1 MTEHPKRNKTRVA
14 DLASGFPHV
23 PPFDGEESLDKSQ
36 IASAFI
42 DEFSSAVTSADW
54 DKFADLFVEDAW
66 WRDALT
72 LTFDKRTI
80 HGRSAI
86 QSAWKTLSEN
96 HNRKPSEFSDNP
108 TGIWGMAPQYMRF
121 SPALACL
128 DVPFGFCTE
137 EPRSKCVGQAK
148 LVRVDGK
155 WLIWILSTAVQELI
169 DHPFEQLPR
178 LSESSIDSSQRGK
191 PSAQGLPNVSGVLDA
206 VVIGGSSS
214 GLANTIMLDAAG
226 ADVAVFDVELEAG
239 GNWSTS
245 RYSSVV
251 LHHNR
256 SMVQLPMFPIPPD
269 SYPEYM
275 GGKDLTRYM
284 SSAVEQLNL
293 PFFGGIQVVGS
304 AWHEDA
310 QYWTINLKDIQS
322 SNTSTIKAK
331 NLILS
336 NGFLISKANTYI
348 PPLQGREKFQ
358 GPAQHTSE
366 YRDATLYK
374 DLDVI
379 VVGSGN
385 SAHDV
390 AKDLALNGVKSVTI
404 LQRSPTTLLD
414 FDIFISI
421 VSMRYQGQMPV
432 EAADFQENSLPLGI
446 MRDMASGLMSSL
458 SQTMEPRH
466 KLLQEK
472 GYQIEKQVC
481 LPCRAFEERGRSIYI
496 DQEKVFDLVLSDRI
510 RIAKGEAKGLTEQ
523 GLVVYDEAEDK
534 SKTIPAGGIVFAT
547 GYKNEDLPKKY
558 ADAGFIDRESAGKLA
573 NVCAPCVDEE
583 GEPPGYVTY
592 SGHPHLYFAG
602 IGFWMCRWISRYVA
616 VQVMADVTG
625 TFPERY
631 ARDQ

>member
-1 MTEHPKRNKTRVA
+1 
-14 DLASGFPHV
+14 
-23 PPFDGEESLDKSQ
+23 
-36 IASAFI
+36 
-42 DEFSSAVTSADW
+42 W

-80 HGRSAI
+80 HGRPAI
-86 QSAWKTLSEN
+86 QSAWKALSEN
-96 HNRKPSEFSDNP
+96 HKRKPSEFSDDP
-108 TGIWGMAPQYMRF
+108 AVIWGMTPQYMRF
-121 SPALACL
+121 APTLACL
-128 DVPFGFCTE
+128 GVPFGFCTQ

-148 LVRVDGK
+148 LVYVDGK

-169 DHPFEQLPR
+169 DQPFEQLPR
-178 LSESSIDSSQRGK
+178 QSKSSIESSQRGRA
-191 PSAQGLPNVSGVLDA
+191 SAQGLPDVSGVLDA

-214 GLANTIMLDAAG
+214 GLANAIMLDSAG

-245 RYSSVV
+245 RYSSVI

-269 SYPEYM
+269 TYPEYM

-284 SSAVEQLNL
+284 SSAVEQLKL

-310 QYWTINLKDIQS
+310 QYWTIDLKDIQS
-322 SNTSTIKAK
+322 GNTSTIKAK
-331 NLILS
+331 NLVLS

-348 PPLQGREKFQ
+348 PPLEGRGKFQ

-374 DLDVI
+374 DLDVV

-390 AKDLALNGVKSVTI
+390 AKDLALNGTKSVTI

-414 FDIFISI
+414 FDMFINL

-432 EAADFQENSLPLGI
+432 EAADFQENSLPLGV
-446 MRDMASGLMSSL
+446 MRDMASGMMSSL
-458 SQTMEPRH
+458 NQTMEPRH
-466 KLLQEK
+466 KLLREK
-472 GYQIEKQVC
+472 GYQIDKEVC
-481 LPCRAFEERGRSIYI
+481 LACRAFEERGRSIYI

-510 RIAKGEAKGLTEQ
+510 RIANGEAKGLTEQ
-523 GLVVYDEAEDK
+523 GLVVYDKATEK

-547 GYKNEDLPKKY
+547 GYQNEDLPKKY
-558 ADAGFIDRESAGKLA
+558 ADAGFIDKKSAANLE
-573 NVCAPCVDEE
+573 NVCAPSVDDE

-592 SGHPHLYFAG
+592 SGRKL
-602 IGFWMCRWISRYVA
+602 
-616 VQVMADVTG
+616 
-625 TFPERY
+625 FPLPFIKWKK
-631 ARDQ
+631 

>member
-432 EAADFQENSLPLGI
+432 EAADFQENSSLGHN
-446 MRDMASGLMSSL
+446 
-458 SQTMEPRH
+458 ERH
-466 KLLQEK
+466 
-472 GYQIEKQVC
+472 G
-481 LPCRAFEERGRSIYI
+481 
-496 DQEKVFDLVLSDRI
+496 
-510 RIAKGEAKGLTEQ
+510 
-523 GLVVYDEAEDK
+523 
-534 SKTIPAGGIVFAT
+534 
-547 GYKNEDLPKKY
+547 
-558 ADAGFIDRESAGKLA
+558 
-573 NVCAPCVDEE
+573 
-583 GEPPGYVTY
+583 
-592 SGHPHLYFAG
+592 
-602 IGFWMCRWISRYVA
+602 
-616 VQVMADVTG
+616 
-625 TFPERY
+625 
-631 ARDQ
+631 

>member
-178 LSESSIDSSQRGK
+178 LSESSIGSSQRGK

-592 SGHPHLYFAG
+592 SGRKYF
-602 IGFWMCRWISRYVA
+602 FCFSV
-616 VQVMADVTG
+616 
-625 TFPERY
+625 
-631 ARDQ
+631 